1 MLVQYTLAELCEQ
14 QSEEYEL
21 TEEQK
26 AEDIAK
32 ILTQLGYTAQLK
44 GDHKKAMRWY
54 NRVTSAAKDKFV
66 RVG

>member
-1 MLVQYTLAELCEQ
+1 MAELCEQ

-44 GDHKKAMRWY
+44 GDRKKAMRWY
-54 NRVTSAAKDKFV
+54 NRVTSAAKDKCV